1 MSTLRNA
8 ARIAFGRPAPATPPT
23 AQRATEYMG
32 LLGSLTGGLAT
43 AGATIELSKGERDFS
58 ASAVAYRCVSYIAA
72 NLASVDLLVLAGE
85 EPDDNDPIAQ
95 LWNTGTPGAA
105 YSARVV
111 KEVMYARAELTGEAF
126 AFIDRGE
133 TSSGPARGVHP
144 IYDPVEV
151 LTRKVDTFG
160 LIEEVTGYIVRK
172 GGQRIPLLPAEV
184 LWLRYPHPTER
195 WGALAPWKA
204 ALYANETDAYA
215 RAWQRGEFRN
225 GARPS
230 MVIGLGQLTEE
241 QHASTV
247 AAYTSK
253 IAGAGNAGKSL
264 LVSSPIPPKVEH
276 LSLTPAEMSY
286 LETRVR
292 SAEEVMLAFGLRKD
306 VLYGESTYENQ
317 RAAKTAAWTETLLPK
332 LDVMAGELDR
342 QLIPEPGRSAAWD
355 LSEVDALRE
364 SEDAVIK
371 RANELAV
378 SDIALLDEARAMV
391 GLDPLPGG
399 IGQYTISAYRERQR
413 LEAAVE
419 YAPQLTGAELRSA
432 PTRLIRHRGATR
444 TLRLRKALQQRTA
457 YDAMQRAYDR
467 HERIGRRAIDRL
479 AERQMR
485 DVLRK
490 LRDIT
495 RDANRD
501 ETLQRWAT
509 YAATMPA
516 TMPLPGA
523 EGQQRITHDIGQ
535 RMAADDLLNRPHWT
549 EQTVRALEDFFEGT
563 WSEGG
568 ERAATGFGL
577 SWDLFDAR
585 VLDAMRDRLTVLA
598 GQITDT
604 TRAIIDAELL
614 HAGVAGGET
623 VDQLADRIRS
633 VFADLSTWRAKTIAR
648 TEVVG
653 GMNAAAHRVA
663 VDSGLVVSRT
673 WLATK
678 DARTRPSHQR
688 QDGHTVRGTE
698 TVYPN
703 GCRYPGDPA
712 GPASETVACRCVELF
727 DTED

>member
-1 MSTLRNA
+1 MSSTLRTA
-8 ARIAFGRPAPATPPT
+8 ARIALGRQSPSIPPT

-32 LLGSLTGGLAT
+32 VLGALGNVA
-43 AGATIELSKGERDFS
+43 AGSSTIELGKGERDFS
-58 ASAVAYRCVSYIAA
+58 ASAVAYRCISYIAA

-85 EPDDNDPIAQ
+85 EPDERDPIAQ

-133 TSSGPARGVHP
+133 TSAGPARGVHP

-151 LTRKVDTFG
+151 VTNKVDAFG
-160 LIEEVTGYIVRK
+160 LIETVVGYIVRK

-230 MVIGLGQLTEE
+230 MVIGLGDLDAET
-241 QHASTV
+241 HTSTV
-247 AAYTSK
+247 AAYNSK
-253 IAGAGNAGKSL
+253 IAGPGNAGRAL
-264 LVSSPIPPKVEH
+264 LVSGSVQPKVEH

-342 QLIPEPGRSAAWD
+342 QLIPEPNRSAAWD
-355 LSEVDALRE
+355 LSEIDALRE
-364 SEDAVIK
+364 SEDALVK
-371 RANELAV
+371 RANDLTYP
-378 SDIALLDEARAMV
+378 DIITLDEARSMV

-399 IGQYTISAYRERQR
+399 IGAYTMTVYRERLR
-413 LEAAVE
+413 LQANVDF
-419 YAPQLTGAELRSA
+419 APALTGADLRVA
-432 PTRLIRHRGATR
+432 PRRLIRHRGATR
-444 TLRLRKALQQRTA
+444 TLRLTRAVEQRST
-457 YDAMQRAYDR
+457 YDSMQRAYDR
-467 HERIGRRAIDRL
+467 HERVGVRAIDRL
-479 AERQMR
+479 AERQLR

-490 LRDIT
+490 LRDVT
-495 RDANRD
+495 REASRDA
-501 ETLQRWAT
+501 TLQRWAT
-509 YAATMPA
+509 YAAAQPA

-523 EGQQRITHDIGQ
+523 PAEQRMTHDIGQ
-535 RMAADDLLNRPHWT
+535 RMAADDLLNGPHWT
-549 EQTVRALEDFFEGT
+549 AETIRALEDFMTGT

-568 ERAATGFGL
+568 ERAASGFGL
-577 SWDLFDAR
+577 SWDVFDER
-585 VLDAMRDRLTVLA
+585 VLAEMGDRLRVLA
-598 GQITDT
+598 GQVTDT

-614 HAGVAGGET
+614 QHGAAAGES

-633 VFADLSTWRAKTIAR
+633 VFTDLSTWRAKTIAR

-678 DARTRPSHQR
+678 DGRTRPSHQR

-698 TVYPN
+698 QPYPN

-712 GPASETVACRCVELF
+712 GPASETIACRCVELF